1 MDIGSA
7 FTFMFDDEEWIKKLA
22 IGGGIALV
30 ATILSPILIGL
41 VLFLPLG
48 GYMLETLKGVRD
60 GQTKLP
66 EWSDFGNLFIK
77 GLMIALIG
85 LIYNIPVILLAC
97 LAAGVNI
104 GMAEADPD
112 MAQVLGIASACFS
125 CLQIVLSILISF
137 ILPGAIIRY
146 AQYDTFGSAFQ
157 VGEIFRFITSNIGN
171 YIIAFLLVW
180 VASMLAMLGVIVCV
194 VGVFFTMFWAILV
207 QANLYGQLAKEA
219 T

>member
-7 FTFMFDDEEWIKKLA
+7 FTFMFDDEEWVKKLA

-30 ATILSPILIGL
+30 ATILSPILVGI

-66 EWSDFGNLFIK
+66 EWSDFGNLFVK
-77 GLMIALIG
+77 GLMLAVIG
-85 LIYNIPVILLAC
+85 LVYNIPVILLVC

-104 GMAEADPD
+104 GMAEADAD
-112 MAQVLGIASACFS
+112 LAQALGILSACFT

-157 VGEIFRFITSNIGN
+157 IGEIFRFITGNIGN
-171 YIIAFLLVW
+171 YIIAFLLLW
-180 VASMLAMLGVIVCV
+180 VASMLSLLGLIVCII
-194 VGVFFTMFWAILV
+194 GVFFTMFWAILV
-207 QANLYGQLAKEA
+207 QGNLYGQLARQ
-219 T
+219 TT